1 MNAEKKFE
9 FVSSS
14 EDFFIATKSNS
25 KFQIK
30 GLNFLRTNG
39 DIYRCKGNH
48 SKRGRSIIFVQK
60 LIMKRSELNL
70 KQQYF
75 KARFKF
81 INLYSK

>member
-1 MNAEKKFE
+1 MATSTGVKEIIAN
-9 FVSSS
+9 V
-14 EDFFIATKSNS
+14 EDP
-25 KFQIK
+25 
-30 GLNFLRTNG
+30 
-39 DIYRCKGNH
+39 
-48 SKRGRSIIFVQK
+48 IIFVQK